1 MKHTL
6 EYILLTQSPA
16 LFLFAVTLL
25 LYFLFQRKTK
35 KFLPALALI
44 TAIIALAGGITFYYL
59 GMLNEHFTIHDFW
72 QIRLPG
78 WIGLGLAAAVV
89 LVTLYRSTAK
99 AFRIRCAKKHTIKA
113 EQQRVRELEAAK
125 QAAYDAG
132 RADALA
138 EETVIG
144 TVSEAVDV
152 PPAPAEKNTTPTL

>member
-6 EYILLTQSPA
+6 EYILLTQSPV
-16 LFLFAVTLL
+16 LFLFAVALL

-35 KFLPALALI
+35 KFLSALALI
-44 TAIIALAGGITFYYL
+44 AAIASLFGGMVLYYL

-72 QIRLPG
+72 QIRVPG
-78 WIGLGLAAAVV
+78 WIGLGLSAALIAVI
-89 LVTLYRSTAK
+89 LYRSAAK
-99 AFRIRCAKKHTIKA
+99 TIRARRAQKLAAKA
-113 EQQRVRELEAAK
+113 EQQRIRELENAK
-125 QAAYDAG
+125 QAAYESG

-152 PPAPAEKNTTPTL
+152 TPAQTDENIPQ

>member
-16 LFLFAVTLL
+16 LFLFAAALL

-35 KFLPALALI
+35 KFLSALALI
-44 TAIIALAGGITFYYL
+44 FAIIALAGGIAFYYL

-78 WIGLGLAAAVV
+78 WIGLGLAAAIV
-89 LVTLYRSTAK
+89 LVTLYRSTLK
-99 AFRIRCAKKHTIKA
+99 AIRIRRAKKQAIRS
-113 EQQRVRELEAAK
+113 EQQRVRELEDAR

-144 TVSEAVDV
+144 TVSEAVEI
-152 PPAPAEKNTTPTL
+152 PPAAAEENSAPTL

>member
-16 LFLFAVTLL
+16 LFLFAVALL

-35 KFLPALALI
+35 KFLAALALI
-44 TAIIALAGGITFYYL
+44 AAIIALIGGIAFYYL

-89 LVTLYRSTAK
+89 VLILYRSTVK
-99 AFRIRCAKKHTIKA
+99 AIQIRRAKKQALRA
-113 EQQRVRELEAAK
+113 EQQRVRELEEAK

-132 RADALA
+132 HADALA

-144 TVSEAVDV
+144 TVSEAVAA
-152 PPAPAEKNTTPTL
+152 PPAPAEENTTPTL

>member
-16 LFLFAVTLL
+16 LFLFAVALL
-25 LYFLFQRKTK
+25 FYFLFQRKTK
-35 KFLPALALI
+35 KFLSALALI
-44 TAIIALAGGITFYYL
+44 AAIIALVGGIAFYYL

-89 LVTLYRSTAK
+89 VLILYRSTVK
-99 AFRIRCAKKHTIKA
+99 AIQIRRAKKQALRA
-113 EQQRVRELEAAK
+113 EQQRVRELEEAK

-132 RADALA
+132 HADALA

-144 TVSEAVDV
+144 TVSEAVAAS
-152 PPAPAEKNTTPTL
+152 PAPAEENTTPTL